1 MSTNFLYIGTKS
13 IYTPPYCV
21 YMVWRNSTERP
32 KRYLISVGRDRLREK
47 ILSEMWQI
55 CEIEGSTMAD
65 EIWDGLYMHVERHR
79 DLLDKGD
86 GSGLMDKEPQPDFS
100 LPEENEHFEKQV
112 DEMVEE
118 PEEKVYKNI
127 FDDVVKDEAMQAAA
141 VEVEEVLDEERTESR
156 VVDSRNMYGHKES
169 A

>member
-1 MSTNFLYIGTKS
+1 
-13 IYTPPYCV
+13 
-21 YMVWRNSTERP
+21 
-32 KRYLISVGRDRLREK
+32 
-47 ILSEMWQI
+47 MWQI
-55 CEIEGSTMAD
+55 CEIEESSMAD
-65 EIWDGLYMHVERHR
+65 EIWDALYMHVERHR

-118 PEEKVYKNI
+118 PEEKVYENI
-127 FDDVVKDEAMQAAA
+127 FDRVVNDESMEAAA
-141 VEVEEVLDEERTESR
+141 IEVEEVLDEERTESR
-156 VVDSRNMYGHKES
+156 IVDSRNMYGRKER